1 MLMFDSKDMCHV
13 VRRAFMSSLILVF
26 IRQRGQRRGG
36 VDDEVSIEVV
46 YNRGPSGTN
55 LLRSLD

>member
-1 MLMFDSKDMCHV
+1 VLMFDSKDMCHV
-13 VRRAFMSSLILVF
+13 VRRAFMFSLILVF

-36 VDDEVSIEVV
+36 VDDKVPIEVV

-55 LLRSLD
+55 F